1 MSDSYQPEDVVV
13 YNERSLKKLIR
24 SITNSQGHFAL
35 ILARC
40 NYCSLRDQMVQQ
52 IKEECQVEIRELHLS
67 KSIKTLYTTI
77 EANLGNQL
85 PQALM
90 IFDLELVD
98 AIDQL
103 LISTNQVREEFRKN
117 FQFPIVI
124 WVNDP
129 TFQKLIQLMP
139 DFKSW
144 TGNSIKFK
152 IATNQLI
159 NNLHQIVNSLFAA
172 ILNVGAGKFLD
183 NAYLNLDLGILHL
196 GEIESAVRDLQI
208 SIEKLE
214 PELEASLQF
223 LLGREAD
230 ANGHKSEAKNYYE
243 QSITVW
249 EKKVKNKQ
257 NVSSDDLKRYGCLL
271 WHLGFWWEQ
280 YAILHRSEYYEACLK
295 AKDYFQKCV
304 EGFRQHKYPNLA
316 AKFINAWGEV
326 LTRLEAWDE
335 LEKVA
340 LVAIELHQIY
350 PEPIRLGYSYGL
362 MAEVVL
368 KKSQWVEAKEYAEL
382 ALQTNANISSEEI
395 INWEW
400 ERKSYKN
407 LYLLLLAEA
416 EQNLNQIPEAIANLE
431 TARSE
436 SNPQHDPLLYIRI
449 LAKLRSLYF
458 DQGNY
463 LEAFQVKLEQR
474 SIEQQYGLRAFVG
487 AGRLQSKLQVI
498 NPGLAVPDPKAAV
511 TQEIAASGRMQDVNR
526 LIERISRDDHKLTV
540 IYGQS
545 GVGKSS
551 LVQAGLLPALK
562 QRAID
567 ARDVVPVLLQVYTDW
582 TKVLGTCFVESL
594 EEVRGLSFPLFL
606 DSMAG
611 FVEELNKNI
620 EKGLLTVLIFDQF
633 EEFFF
638 AYKDQDK
645 RRPFFEF
652 IRDCLNIPYVKIIL
666 SLRED
671 YLHYLLECNRLT
683 HLDAIDNNILDKKI
697 LYYLGNF
704 SPEDARS
711 VIQSL
716 TESSQFYLEP
726 PLIDELVR
734 DLARD
739 FNEIRPI
746 ELQVVGAQLQTEKI
760 TTLIQYQEQGPKEKL
775 VGRFLEE
782 VVKDCGNNNEQF
794 AKLVLYLLTDENN
807 TRPLKN
813 RAELEADLALEPA
826 RLDLILK
833 ILVKSGLVFQVPGF
847 PADRYQLV
855 HDYLVPF
862 VREQQSARLIAELE
876 KEKEQRKLTE
886 AKLNQV
892 LTQQLRT
899 ARKQTV
905 TLIGLITAIS
915 VIAVGVTAA
924 YINTSLTSD
933 ISSKDDIG
941 LGELVSAI
949 KVGKKLKFL
958 SIGVIPETRLKVI
971 SNLSNAIHK
980 IKEINRIE
988 GYDKAITALSFSQ
1001 DSKML
1006 ATASEDG
1013 KVKILNISDG
1023 QERIWS
1029 AHKKSVTSIS
1039 FNSDGKMLATVSED
1053 GNAKIWNIPERK
1065 SWSTPKFKPI
1075 KILKIDKDGLGFIT
1089 FSPNDKL
1096 LATTTKN
1103 KTVKIWSW
1111 EDGKLK
1117 SLPQRFNDKNII
1129 VNFSPDNKTV
1139 ATGGRYDTV
1148 KLWKLTPKKLE
1159 NKPTEI
1165 YDSGTFT
1172 MNFNNSGDAIS
1183 LFNKQGN
1190 LRVWSTDDKPHLIKS
1205 AENVCKNSFGLKDF
1219 LNNSLDN
1226 QLSIFQDS
1234 EDKKT
1239 FFETIIFQGQCSNY
1253 NIFKHDDSITYTSFS
1268 PDSKLLA
1275 SASKDGVVKIWD
1287 IDDNKLP
1294 SFQRTDRDEDIN
1306 RKIRFS
1312 FDGQTVALG
1321 SSDNSIELQNRDGTH
1336 IKTIRGDSSILSFSP
1351 DNQTLATG
1359 SPDDILKLWKLDTN
1373 KEITLKG
1380 STNKIT
1386 TIDFSPDG
1394 NLVAA
1399 ASADNFVRLWRSSD
1413 GTFIGHLKGNTKQV
1427 TNVSFSP
1434 NSQIIATISDD
1445 NKVQLWNSRDRSLIQ
1460 ALKTDS
1466 DKVTT
1471 VIFSH
1476 DSKMLAICDDNLV
1489 KLYKS
1494 DGTPV
1499 KPLIGHNAKV
1509 QSVEFS
1515 PDDKK
1520 LMSVSANSGEIKI
1533 WDISNSEPLQSID
1546 NYGMISAK
1554 FNPNGKYITSIN
1566 QNYTVKLWT
1575 VEGEPRATLKGH
1587 NDTITKVDFSH
1598 DGTKIV
1604 TSSADN
1610 TIKIWDIN
1618 QLLLKKYNYE
1628 PLTLQKHIKGVND
1641 VAFSFDNKYIASASA
1656 DNTVNIYNG
1665 NGNFIKQLSGFSNGI
1680 NDDISIDK
1688 VSFSS
1693 DGKIIGATSCKTYWS
1708 NEIYRSKYVMK
1719 FWSIEDSAKFQ
1730 ELKSIKGHANFSC
1743 NNIDSFI
1750 RFSLN
1755 KKTVASVSKDDSLKL
1770 WDLKGKPLAT
1780 LWGHTDWVNSVA
1792 FSPNKKIIASASD
1805 DKTVRF
1811 WNRNGKLLK
1820 PIIKHGDKVNSV
1832 SFTHDGKI
1840 IASASDDQII
1850 RLWNLDGKLQKPTI
1864 RDPDKITNIRFQAD
1878 DKKIA
1883 FISGSSAKLGN
1894 LDNGKIEPLK
1904 TDYSS
1909 NTLSFDNDNKMLAVG
1924 SDYNTGLYFLNS
1936 WFTKD
1941 PYLLYPISSFL
1952 GERFNLNTN
1961 KTIELNSNEG
1971 KIYLNNNLDDLLK
1984 RACKLASGYLK
1995 NNPNMKNDRT
2005 LCDDINTQ

>member
-1 MSDSYQPEDVVV
+1 MSNSYQPEDIAV
-13 YNERSLKKLIR
+13 YNQRSLKKLIR

-40 NYCSLRDQMVQQ
+40 NYCSLRDQTVQQ

-77 EANLGNQL
+77 EANLGDQL

-90 IFDLELVD
+90 IFGLELVD
-98 AIDQL
+98 AIDHV

-124 WVNDP
+124 WVNDEV
-129 TFQKLIQLMP
+129 FQKLLQLMP

-152 IATNQLI
+152 IATNELI
-159 NNLHQIVNSLFAA
+159 NNLHQIVNSLFVA
-172 ILNVGAGKFLD
+172 ILKVGAGKFLD
-183 NAYLNLDLGILHL
+183 NVSLNLDLGILHL
-196 GEIESAVRDLQI
+196 SEIESAVRTLQV
-208 SIEKLE
+208 STEKLE

-230 ANGHKSEAKNYYE
+230 ASGHKSEARDYYE
-243 QSITVW
+243 QSLAVW
-249 EKKVKNKQ
+249 ENKISGQ
-257 NVSSDDLKRYGCLL
+257 TNILSDDLKRYGCLL
-271 WHLGFWWEQ
+271 WHLGLWWRQ
-280 YAILHRSEYYEACLK
+280 YATLHRSEYHEACLK

-304 EGFRQHKYPNLA
+304 EAFQQYDYPDLA

-340 LVAIELHQIY
+340 LVAIKLHQTY
-350 PEPIRLGYSYGL
+350 PEPIRLAYSYGF

-382 ALQTNANISSEEI
+382 ALETNANISSDQT

-400 ERKSYKN
+400 ERKYYKN
-407 LYLLLLAEA
+407 LYFLLLAEA
-416 EQNLNQIPEAIANLE
+416 QENLNQVTKAIANLE

-449 LAKLRSLYF
+449 LARLRSLYF

-498 NPGLAVPDPKAAV
+498 NPALTVADPKTAV
-511 TQEIAASGRMQDVNR
+511 TQEITASGRMQDVNR

-562 QRAID
+562 QRAIA

-582 TKVLGTCFVESL
+582 AKVLGSRFVESL
-594 EEVRGLSFPLFL
+594 EEVRGLSFPVFL

-620 EKGLLTVLIFDQF
+620 DKGLLTVLIFDQF

-645 RRPFFEF
+645 RIPFFEF

-760 TTLIQYQEQGPKEKL
+760 TTLVQYQEQGPKEKL

-807 TRPLKN
+807 TRPLKT
-813 RAELEADLALEPA
+813 RAELEADLALEPT

-899 ARKQTV
+899 ARRQTV
-905 TLIGLITAIS
+905 TLIGFIAAIS
-915 VIAVGVTAA
+915 VITVGVTVA
-924 YINTSLTSD
+924 YINTSLTSE

-941 LGELVSAI
+941 LDELVSAI
-949 KVGKKLKFL
+949 KVGKKLKLL
-958 SIGVIPETRLKVI
+958 SMGAIPETRLQVL
-971 SNLSNAIHK
+971 SNLSHAIKK

-988 GYDKAITALSFSQ
+988 GYDKKVTTLSFSQ
-1001 DSKML
+1001 NSKML

-1013 KVKILNISDG
+1013 RVKILSIRDGKENILPG
-1023 QERIWS
+1023 
-1029 AHKKSVTSIS
+1029 HKLSVTSVS
-1039 FNSDGKMLATVSED
+1039 FSPNGKMLATASED
-1053 GNAKIWNIPERK
+1053 GTAKIWSIPEGK
-1065 SWSTPKFKPI
+1065 LVTT
-1075 KILKIDKDGLGFIT
+1075 LKGHKGGVNFVK
-1089 FSPNDKL
+1089 FSPNGQL
-1096 LATTTKN
+1096 LATASKD
-1103 KTVKIWSW
+1103 KTVKIWKR
-1111 EDGKLK
+1111 DGREINTLAV
-1117 SLPQRFNDKNII
+1117 SSNQNVI
-1129 VNFSPDNKTV
+1129 VSFSPDNQIV

-1148 KLWKLTPKKLE
+1148 KLWNLQEKQPKS
-1159 NKPTEI
+1159 TEI
-1165 YDSGTFT
+1165 EDFGTVT
-1172 MNFNNSGDAIS
+1172 MNFSKDGDSIS

-1190 LRVWSTDDKPHLIKS
+1190 LKFWYIRDRPYLIKS
-1205 AENVCKNSFGLKDF
+1205 FENACKDSYEYFINASVDSKFMVLKQKESEKELYQTSVGEDYC
-1219 LNNSLDN
+1219 SP
-1226 QLSIFQDS
+1226 SI
-1234 EDKKT
+1234 
-1239 FFETIIFQGQCSNY
+1239 
-1253 NIFKHDDSITYTSFS
+1253 IFKHDDRINYASFS
-1268 PDSKLLA
+1268 PDGKLLA
-1275 SASKDGVVKIWD
+1275 SASQDGVVKIWD
-1287 IDDNKLP
+1287 IDYKNP
-1294 SFQRTDRDEDIN
+1294 SFKRTDTDTDKN
-1306 RKIRFS
+1306 RNTKISFS
-1312 FDGQTVALG
+1312 FDGKTVALG
-1321 SSDNSIELQNRDGTH
+1321 SDNKSIELQNRDGTH
-1336 IKTIRGDSSILSFSP
+1336 IKTIQGDSSILSFSP

-1359 SPDDILKLWKLDTN
+1359 SPDDILKLWKLDSK

-1380 STNKIT
+1380 STNRIV

-1399 ASADNFVRLWRSSD
+1399 ASTDNLIRLWRSSD
-1413 GTFIGHLKGNTKQV
+1413 GKFIRLLKGQIKQV
-1427 TNVSFSP
+1427 TNLSFSP
-1434 NSQIIATISDD
+1434 DGQILATISDD
-1445 NKVQLWNSRDRSLIQ
+1445 NKVQLWNSRDGSLIK
-1460 ALKTDS
+1460 LLEGHNE
-1466 DKVTT
+1466 KVTS
-1471 VIFSH
+1471 IRFSH
-1476 DSKMLAICDDNLV
+1476 DSKLLATIGDDNLV

-1494 DGTPV
+1494 NGT
-1499 KPLIGHNAKV
+1499 LIKKITEHNSQV
-1509 QSVEFS
+1509 TNVEFS
-1515 PDDKK
+1515 RDDRK
-1520 LMSVSANSGEIKI
+1520 LMSVSPKSGEIKL
-1533 WDISNSEPLQSID
+1533 WDSSNGNAIKSID
-1546 NYGMISAK
+1546 NYGMLSAE
-1554 FNPNGKYITSIN
+1554 FSRNGDYITSIN

-1575 VEGEPRATLKGH
+1575 VEGELPLILKGH
-1587 NDTITKVDFSH
+1587 NDRITKVDFSS
-1598 DGTKIV
+1598 DGAMIT

-1610 TIKIWDIN
+1610 TVKLWDRKG
-1618 QLLLKKYNYE
+1618 KK
-1628 PLTLQKHIKGVND
+1628 LRTLQEHTKGVND
-1641 VAFSFDNKYIASASA
+1641 ISFSPNGKLIASASA
-1656 DNTVNIYNG
+1656 DNTVKLWSTSNG
-1665 NGNFIKQLSGFSNGI
+1665 KIFTTLKGFNYGI
-1680 NDDISIDK
+1680 NDDMGIDQ
-1688 VSFSS
+1688 VNFSS
-1693 DGKIIGATSCKTYWS
+1693 DGKILSTISY
-1708 NEIYRSKYVMK
+1708 KYKYSYGQNCSYGYNYIVK
-1719 FWSIEDSAKFQ
+1719 FWSIDNNVKLK
-1730 ELKSIKGHANFSC
+1730 ELKPLKGHINIPC
-1743 NNIDSFI
+1743 GNNIGDFI
-1750 RFSLN
+1750 RFSRDY
-1755 KKTVASVSKDDSLKL
+1755 KTVAFASKDDSLKL
-1770 WDLKGKPLAT
+1770 WSLKGDMLAI
-1780 LWGHTDWVNSVA
+1780 LPGHTDSVNSVT
-1792 FSPNKKIIASASD
+1792 FSPDSKIIASASD
-1805 DKTVRF
+1805 DTTVKL
-1811 WNRNGKLLK
+1811 WDINGKLLK
-1820 PIIKHGDKVNSV
+1820 PILRHGDKVNSV
-1832 SFTHDGKI
+1832 SFKHDGKT
-1840 IASASDDQII
+1840 IASASDDKTIK
-1850 RLWNLDGKLQKPTI
+1850 LWNLDGKLLKTI
-1864 RDPDKITNIRFQAD
+1864 FDTDKITNVRFQAN
-1878 DKKIA
+1878 DKIIA
-1883 FISGSSAKLGN
+1883 FISGSAIKLWN
-1894 LDNGKIEPLK
+1894 SDNQKAEALK
-1904 TDYSS
+1904 SDSS
-1909 NTLSFDNDNKMLAVG
+1909 SSGSLSFDDRSQMLAVG
-1924 SDYNTGLYFLNS
+1924 VENTNLYLLNS
-1936 WFTKD
+1936 WFAKA
-1941 PYLLYPISSFL
+1941 PSLLYPISSFS
-1952 GERFNLNTN
+1952 GDQFSSNGQ
-1961 KTIELNSNEG
+1961 TIAVTSNEG
-1971 KIYLNNNLDDLLK
+1971 KIYLNDNLDDLLK

-1995 NNPNMKNDRT
+1995 NNRNVGDSDRS